1 MSKTISYNDYLIA
14 SLKNPKEAAEY
25 LDVALQ
31 DGDLAVFMLA
41 LKDVVKALGGGVG
54 GIAARSLSDLA
65 KNRVM
70 SLNFPVLP
78 YR

>member
-1 MSKTISYNDYLIA
+1 MVFKLIKVPW
-14 SLKNPKEAAEY
+14 KNLVVPYGKYQLPK
-25 LDVALQ
+25 VMIGVKFC
-31 DGDLAVFMLA
+31 DGCEIIATDEGDA
-41 LKDVVKALGGGVG
+41 GGY
-54 GIAARSLSDLA
+54 ARSLSDLA